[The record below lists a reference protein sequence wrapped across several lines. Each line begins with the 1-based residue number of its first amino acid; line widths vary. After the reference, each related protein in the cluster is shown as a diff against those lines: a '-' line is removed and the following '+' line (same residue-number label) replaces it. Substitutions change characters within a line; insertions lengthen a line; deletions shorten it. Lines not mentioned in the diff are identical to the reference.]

1 MGCYLFQFVYR
12 AASPGLAA
20 CRVAPIAVFTGVSG
34 LSFMSFLDGSN
45 LATAA
50 LKALGSGLLG
60 AVVMHFAINQQLG
73 PVLKSL
79 KARGKPLFFSC
90 RTGM

>member
-1 MGCYLFQFVYR
+1 VGCYLFQFVYR